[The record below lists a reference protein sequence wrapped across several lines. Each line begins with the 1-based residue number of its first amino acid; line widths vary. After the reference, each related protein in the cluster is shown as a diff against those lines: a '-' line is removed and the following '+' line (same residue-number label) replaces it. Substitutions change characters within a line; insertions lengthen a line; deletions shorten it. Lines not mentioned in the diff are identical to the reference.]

1 MTVARHSARYAVLA
15 GLLLA
20 LGQPHAQ
27 RGADLRVAAP
37 LLSNPAGVAAN
48 GPTDSPA
55 TPWRLVGLPRQ
66 TKPFTRYSVQT
77 LDGQRALRIEAQAS
91 YGNLVHAFDAPPEQ
105 ARRLQWRWRLD
116 EPNPAA
122 DLRRKDADD
131 SPAKVC
137 AMFDLPT
144 SALPFVDR
152 QVLRLARL
160 RSGEDLP
167 SAVVCYVWDNRL
179 PAGTVLD
186 NAFTRRIRMIVLR
199 GPDAPLRSWVSE
211 ERDIAADFLRLF
223 GDETKLLPPLV
234 GVLVGADADN
244 TQGRSLA
251 WLGMI
256 TLD

>member
-1 MTVARHSARYAVLA
+1 MRRAACRITRQALA

-20 LGQPHAQ
+20 LGTAQ
-27 RGADLRVAAP
+27 AQHGNDQRLAVP
-37 LLSNPAGVAAN
+37 LLTNPASGAV
-48 GPTDSPA
+48 DSPA
-55 TPWRLVGLPRQ
+55 PPWRVVGLPRQ
-66 TKPFTRYSVQT
+66 TKPATRYSVQL

-91 YGNLVHAFDAPPEQ
+91 YGNLVHALDAPPEQ
-105 ARRLQWRWRLD
+105 AHRLAWRWRLD

-131 SPAKVC
+131 SPVKVC

-144 SALPFVDR
+144 AALPFVDR

-160 RSGEDLP
+160 RAGEDLP
-167 SAVVCYVWDNRL
+167 SAVVCYVWDSRL

-186 NAFTRRIRMIVLR
+186 NAYTRRIRMMVLR
-199 GPDAPLRSWVSE
+199 GPDAPLRSWMGE
-211 ERDIAADFLRLF
+211 QRDIAADFLRLF
-223 GDETKLLPPLV
+223 GDETKVLPPLV

-244 TQGRSLA
+244 TLGRSLA
-251 WLGMI
+251 WLSAI